1 MSAYICHQ
9 CDSHDSDIN
18 AHNHAGGVDIGPSPP
33 PASRESASFVRTTGM
48 MDVAST
54 TRGDAM
60 DSVGARARR
69 RGDER
74 AREREMGDDDDDDDD
89 DAIGD
94 ARSAVW
100 DGALVTRDDVFKR
113 FDDET
118 RRTTIDADAELAEI
132 FARDST
138 STSTATAT
146 ARDGALDA
154 FDAFDA
160 FDGDFFRRES
170 TRARREGVDDTTR
183 YCSSCKQHLTAER
196 FPGAHRKTCTTCLR
210 LHKTY
215 QRRRRRRTK
224 LCDERESRVKR

>member
-1 MSAYICHQ
+1 
-9 CDSHDSDIN
+9 
-18 AHNHAGGVDIGPSPP
+18 
-33 PASRESASFVRTTGM
+33 

-89 DAIGD
+89 DDAIGD

-100 DGALVTRDDVFKR
+100 DGVLLVTRDDIFKR

-138 STSTATAT
+138 STSTSTAT

-154 FDAFDA
+154 FDAFNA
-160 FDGDFFRRES
+160 FDGDVFRRES

>member
-1 MSAYICHQ
+1 
-9 CDSHDSDIN
+9 
-18 AHNHAGGVDIGPSPP
+18 
-33 PASRESASFVRTTGM
+33 

-100 DGALVTRDDVFKR
+100 DGALLVARDDIFKR

-138 STSTATAT
+138 STSTSTSTAT

-160 FDGDFFRRES
+160 FDALDVFRRES

>member
-1 MSAYICHQ
+1 M
-9 CDSHDSDIN
+9 
-18 AHNHAGGVDIGPSPP
+18 
-33 PASRESASFVRTTGM
+33 
-48 MDVAST
+48 
-54 TRGDAM
+54 
-60 DSVGARARR
+60 
-69 RGDER
+69 
-74 AREREMGDDDDDDDD
+74 
-89 DAIGD
+89 
-94 ARSAVW
+94 W
-100 DGALVTRDDVFKR
+100 DGALLGTRGEVFKR

-154 FDAFDA
+154 FDALDV
-160 FDGDFFRRES
+160 FRRES

>member
-1 MSAYICHQ
+1 
-9 CDSHDSDIN
+9 
-18 AHNHAGGVDIGPSPP
+18 
-33 PASRESASFVRTTGM
+33 

-74 AREREMGDDDDDDDD
+74 EREREMGDDDDD

-100 DGALVTRDDVFKR
+100 DGVLLVMRSDIFER

-118 RRTTIDADAELAEI
+118 RRTTIDADAELAGI
-132 FARDST
+132 FAHDST
-138 STSTATAT
+138 STST

-154 FDAFDA
+154 VDAFDA

>member
-1 MSAYICHQ
+1 
-9 CDSHDSDIN
+9 
-18 AHNHAGGVDIGPSPP
+18 
-33 PASRESASFVRTTGM
+33 
-48 MDVAST
+48 
-54 TRGDAM
+54 
-60 DSVGARARR
+60 
-69 RGDER
+69 
-74 AREREMGDDDDDDDD
+74 MGDDDDD

-100 DGALVTRDDVFKR
+100 DGVLLVMRDDIFER

-118 RRTTIDADAELAEI
+118 RRTTIDADAELAGI

-154 FDAFDA
+154 LDAL
-160 FDGDFFRRES
+160 DGDVFRRES
-170 TRARREGVDDTTR
+170 SRARRERVDDTTR

-196 FPGAHRKTCTTCLR
+196 FLGAHRKTRTTCLR

-215 QRRRRRRTK
+215 QRRRRRRMK

>member
-1 MSAYICHQ
+1 
-9 CDSHDSDIN
+9 
-18 AHNHAGGVDIGPSPP
+18 
-33 PASRESASFVRTTGM
+33 

-74 AREREMGDDDDDDDD
+74 EREREMGDDDDDDDDDIDD

-100 DGALVTRDDVFKR
+100 DGALLVTRDDVFKR

-138 STSTATAT
+138 STSTSTAT
-146 ARDGALDA
+146 ARDGAFDALDA
-154 FDAFDA
+154 FDAFD
-160 FDGDFFRRES
+160 GDVFRRES

>member
-1 MSAYICHQ
+1 M
-9 CDSHDSDIN
+9 
-18 AHNHAGGVDIGPSPP
+18 
-33 PASRESASFVRTTGM
+33 
-48 MDVAST
+48 AST

-89 DAIGD
+89 AIGD

-100 DGALVTRDDVFKR
+100 DGVLLVMRDDIFER

-118 RRTTIDADAELAEI
+118 RRTTIDAAADLAGI
-132 FARDST
+132 FAHDST
-138 STSTATAT
+138 STSRATAT

-154 FDAFDA
+154 LDAL
-160 FDGDFFRRES
+160 DGDVFRRES
-170 TRARREGVDDTTR
+170 SRARRERVDDTTR

-215 QRRRRRRTK
+215 QRR
-224 LCDERESRVKR
+224 